1 MGCSVYALGAT
12 VGALGIT
19 KNPSAGD
26 YAPVLPTAG
35 VRQPT
40 RRTAAARRSV
50 CELMSPS
57 SGGGFELPRHSSGD
71 GWRLELRRVFYYSAA
86 ALTPRLSARGGSRAS
101 RAGPPPRL
109 LPSGGAPAPSLV
121 PPLPTV
127 APLLRRGYG
136 ESGCGLRPP
145 IFFRLRQCR
154 FTRGVLAVASTASW
168 ASWVNLFG
176 RGFAPSSRRHRQKG
190 TLAQMPAQMGRGVSF
205 RYFDVQAR
213 HLRFTSL
220 PCPFVRAFLMRQL
233 HPRCPRRLRRATPA
247 APAFHDIATRG
258 FLHRGRGLFKL
269 RRRRCGCPPLVEQ
282 FETFPS
288 ATM

>member
-1 MGCSVYALGAT
+1 
-12 VGALGIT
+12 
-19 KNPSAGD
+19 
-26 YAPVLPTAG
+26 
-35 VRQPT
+35 
-40 RRTAAARRSV
+40 
-50 CELMSPS
+50 MSPS

-71 GWRLELRRVFYYSAA
+71 GWRLVLRRGHYSAA
-86 ALTPRLSARGGSRAS
+86 ALTPRLTARGGSRAS
-101 RAGPPPRL
+101 RAGPPPRM

-121 PPLPTV
+121 PPLPSV

-154 FTRGVLAVASTASW
+154 FTRVVLAVASTASW
-168 ASWVNLFG
+168 ASWVDLFG
-176 RGFAPSSRRHRQKG
+176 RGFAPASRRHRKK
-190 TLAQMPAQMGRGVSF
+190 V
-205 RYFDVQAR
+205 
-213 HLRFTSL
+213 
-220 PCPFVRAFLMRQL
+220 